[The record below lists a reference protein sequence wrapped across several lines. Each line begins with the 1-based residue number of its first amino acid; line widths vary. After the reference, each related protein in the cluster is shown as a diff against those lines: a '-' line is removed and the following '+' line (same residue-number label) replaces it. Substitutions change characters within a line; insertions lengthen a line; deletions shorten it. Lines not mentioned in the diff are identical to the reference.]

1 MKLYSVLVRETFKYL
16 LSGDGCLGEL
26 EPRTDIRMS
35 DAAREI
41 VSRSRS
47 ESMRKHFMS
56 AFGYIARSMEK
67 VDAAR

>member
-1 MKLYSVLVRETFKYL
+1 MKLYSVLVREAFKYL

-26 EPRTDIRMS
+26 EPNIDIRMS

-41 VSRSRS
+41 VSRSSS

-56 AFGYIARSMEK
+56 AFGYIARIVSNE
-67 VDAAR
+67 D